1 MDIRRAIDQ
10 SRMSVYQWVIVA
22 MATFLNALDGYD
34 VLAMAFTATS
44 VTAEFGLSGSQLGWL
59 LSAGLIGMGAG
70 ALLLGPFADRYG
82 RRNIL
87 LVALVLNGLGL
98 FLSATAGSAVELG
111 LWRVLTGVG
120 VGGILA
126 TITVLTSEY
135 SNNRNRGMAVSIYAA
150 GYGVGATLGGMG
162 ATQLIPG
169 FGWRSV
175 FLTGAILTVIGIVL
189 TALILPE
196 SVDYYRARR
205 PRDAAEKIARIARR
219 IGLPSDVVLG
229 PPDAAA
235 SNQGSVTQLLS
246 GRYRVPTLMLWIAFI
261 VIMFGF
267 YFANSWTPKLLV
279 ESGMT
284 EQQGIVGGI
293 MLTMGGTFGALLYGA
308 ITTRRDARLTLLVFS
323 LLSAVTLVVFIST
336 TSMPTLAFFSGVIV
350 GMLINGC
357 VAGLYTVAPQTY
369 APAVRTT
376 GVGWG
381 IGVGRIGA
389 ILAPVLVGVLLDAGW
404 TPTQLYI
411 GVSVIVVLAAL
422 ALLKLRLYEV
432 PIEPGAESHA
442 AEASAVR

>member
-1 MDIRRAIDQ
+1 
-10 SRMSVYQWVIVA
+10 MSVYQWVIVA

-135 SNNRNRGMAVSIYAA
+135 SNQRNRGMAVSIYAA

-162 ATQLIPG
+162 ATQLIPA

-175 FLTGAILTVIGIVL
+175 FLTGAILTVVGIVL

-205 PRDAAEKIARIARR
+205 P
-219 IGLPSDVVLG
+219 GT
-229 PPDAAA
+229 PPKR
-235 SNQGSVTQLLS
+235 S
-246 GRYRVPTLMLWIAFI
+246 
-261 VIMFGF
+261 
-267 YFANSWTPKLLV
+267 
-279 ESGMT
+279 
-284 EQQGIVGGI
+284 
-293 MLTMGGTFGALLYGA
+293 
-308 ITTRRDARLTLLVFS
+308 
-323 LLSAVTLVVFIST
+323 
-336 TSMPTLAFFSGVIV
+336 
-350 GMLINGC
+350 
-357 VAGLYTVAPQTY
+357 
-369 APAVRTT
+369 
-376 GVGWG
+376 
-381 IGVGRIGA
+381 
-389 ILAPVLVGVLLDAGW
+389 
-404 TPTQLYI
+404 
-411 GVSVIVVLAAL
+411 L
-422 ALLKLRLYEV
+422 ALL
-432 PIEPGAESHA
+432 A
-442 AEASAVR
+442 ASACRATSFWASPTPPQATRAA